1 MTGLE
6 TSLGAVL
13 TYLVRPGHI
22 DYNRMVE
29 LMAIRPREILR
40 VDQVQIKP
48 GDVAD
53 LTIFDPEKK
62 WTVNAD
68 DMCSKSKNSGFLGY
82 ELIGRTSDVF
92 VGGTLTCKDGD
103 IVE

>member
-1 MTGLE
+1 MSCMGGMIRNNAID
-6 TSLGAVL
+6 SAV
-13 TYLVRPGHI
+13 
-22 DYNRMVE
+22 
-29 LMAIRPREILR
+29 
-40 VDQVQIKP
+40 
-48 GDVAD
+48 
-53 LTIFDPEKK
+53 FDPL
-62 WTVNAD
+62 D